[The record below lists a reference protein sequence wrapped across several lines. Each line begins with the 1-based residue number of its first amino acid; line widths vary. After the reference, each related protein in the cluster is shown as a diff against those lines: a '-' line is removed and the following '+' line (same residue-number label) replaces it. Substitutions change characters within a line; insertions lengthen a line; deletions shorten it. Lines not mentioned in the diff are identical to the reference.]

1 MVDVVGERD
10 GRVITLPRK
19 EVDIPATQA
28 PSAQPPAAPQTA
40 PEKPAEPKQVPPDPV
55 DPPAPGAGAPAVSAD
70 RQAKI
75 DKLVV
80 DKSNAT
86 HEEWNLLWLGKH
98 TDQDGG
104 KNIARALKG
113 EDGDLGSLTPAE
125 RDYLARK
132 AVQSWKS
139 SDNYNAWNDAY
150 YGLDGNPEAKQ
161 ALGRAAINEVA
172 RDELASVARG
182 ETSKDAKRP
191 SVASA
196 IIHDVAQDDP
206 AGTIRAFRGAE
217 TRLGVIAATWDSK
230 DRAPLLGA
238 IADGK
243 VDLVAA
249 KPLVDA
255 MVVQAHAGNGALDP
269 DWYSNL
275 GRALAAVNNP
285 GDSPSDKIRRDAS
298 MQRMEY
304 MLQGGSAFGYMVL
317 DSNKYPPALRLG
329 LATRAATDPAF
340 TIESTAGGWE
350 SKVVSEWMAKDA
362 TDLYR
367 QRGTGT
373 APLSGQALRNAIG
386 QSLGIKPDN
395 LPADGDTSW
404 MQKGADYQFYKD
416 NEAIDKVAKALIAAN
431 GGKEPVNLQ
440 IVPVTVTRANEGAM
454 VVPVFRVATE
464 GGTKIVDHQG
474 SQYGS
479 VAEWEAKNDLP
490 SGKMTYVEGLDLA
503 NTTIKHGNTPDT
515 SDTPWEH
522 IRDVG
527 NFVAGAAGIAAL
539 GVLVVGTGGT
549 LGAALLAGGIAAG
562 GWQATMVGIEMADR
576 AGKGHDVFDLK
587 DPTSRGQWLELV
599 ASGAT
604 AIGGAGALAKG
615 GQMSSS
621 AARLFA
627 GATVLGNGADIV
639 AGANQAAG
647 LASNWD
653 KMSNGERAAGVL
665 SVAFWGGL
673 TVAGAKAGGGK
684 FSDGFSFTRT
694 ANLMQHGTPYAV
706 TTRPDMGDRVAIR
719 HEPDGTGG
727 MRYTLEAG
735 PRATREEIMF
745 HSAIAADME
754 RTSGLRGRLDRL
766 LGSDQPKPGTAGWEA
781 SFELH
786 KIESERGT
794 LYKTVSD
801 PSASPVDR
809 ANALARMQE
818 LNSAEA
824 YQEKRIAD
832 GERDPTGFVNRPATG
847 AQLAEKGGLDMARL
861 VEDYNRGLPPDQQ
874 IKAGDYRFV
883 RAPGNEAR
891 VTDLMG
897 RDGLTARDVA
907 PELRIERQDGTAAKV
922 ELTADGRLVKADT
935 SRPPRGDQDIGQLQ
949 KLADDAWNKSTAT
962 DPQQRAQEAIAAV
975 RAGAKPP
982 ITSAGGN
989 DGTIA
994 IIIGK
999 DGKPQVGLNSHNY
1012 DDPGLALQRK
1022 IAGELGYPT
1031 SGVRQREMVFH
1042 AEANALM
1049 TAAAAGQID
1058 PTKPVTI
1065 YTDRSP
1071 CGSCRKDFGK
1081 IASYYGI
1088 SDLTVVGP
1096 KGETFKLV
1104 DGSLEPV

>member
-1 MVDVVGERD
+1 MVEVVGERD
-10 GRVITLPRK
+10 RRVITLPRK
-19 EVDIPATQA
+19 NVEILA
-28 PSAQPPAAPQTA
+28 AQPPAAPQTT
-40 PEKPAEPKQVPPDPV
+40 PQKPAEPKQVTPDPV
-55 DPPAPGAGAPAVSAD
+55 DPTPAPGAGAPTVSAD

-75 DKLVV
+75 DKLVAG
-80 DKSNAT
+80 KSNAT
-86 HEEWNLLWLGKH
+86 HEEWNFLWLGKH

-113 EDGDLGSLTPAE
+113 EDGDLGPLTSAE
-125 RDYLARK
+125 RDNLARK

-139 SDNYNAWNDAY
+139 SDNYDAWKDAY
-150 YGLDGNPEAKQ
+150 QGLDGNPEAKQ
-161 ALGRAAINEVA
+161 ALARAAINEVGG
-172 RDELASVARG
+172 DELASVARR

-206 AGTIRAFRGAE
+206 AATIRAFRGAE

-230 DRAPLLGA
+230 DQAPLLGA

-255 MVVQAHAGNGALDP
+255 MVVQAHAGNGMRNH
-269 DWYSNL
+269 DWYRNL
-275 GRALAAVNNP
+275 DRALAAVNNP
-285 GDSPSDKIRRDAS
+285 GDSPSDKIRRDAA
-298 MQRMEY
+298 MQRMENL
-304 MLQGGSAFGYMVL
+304 LQGGNALSYAVL
-317 DSNKYPPALRLG
+317 DSSKYPPALRLG

-340 TIESTAGGWE
+340 TMKSTADGWE
-350 SKVVSEWMAKDA
+350 SKVVSEWMAKNA

-373 APLSGQALRNAIG
+373 EPLSGQALRNAIG

-416 NEAIDKVAKALIAAN
+416 NEAIDQVARALIAAN

-440 IVPVTVTRANEGAM
+440 IVPVTVTRGTEGAM
-454 VVPVFRVATE
+454 VVPVFRIAAE
-464 GGTKIVDHQG
+464 GGSKVVDHQG

-503 NTTIKHGNTPDT
+503 NATLKHGNTPDT

-527 NFVAGAAGIAAL
+527 NFIAGAAGIAAL

-562 GWQATMVGIEMADR
+562 GWQATMVGMEMADR
-576 AGKGHDVFDLK
+576 AGKGHDVFDLS

-604 AIGGAGALAKG
+604 AIGGAGALTKG
-615 GQMSSS
+615 GQMSAS
-621 AARLFA
+621 AARLIA
-627 GATVLGNGADIV
+627 GATVLGNSADVV
-639 AGANQAAG
+639 AGANQAVG
-647 LASNWD
+647 LTRNWD
-653 KMSNGERAAGVL
+653 RMSNGERAAGVL

-706 TTRPDMGDRVAIR
+706 LPNADMGDRVRIWHDTVNR
-719 HEPDGTGG
+719 
-727 MRYTLEAG
+727 RLVLEAG
-735 PRATREEIMF
+735 PNASREELMF
-745 HSAIAADME
+745 HSAVAADME
-754 RTSGLRGRLDRL
+754 RTMSLRSRLYRL
-766 LGSDQPKPGTAGWEA
+766 LGSDEPRPGTAAWEA
-781 SFELH
+781 RFELQ
-786 KIESERGT
+786 KIEAERDG
-794 LYKTVSD
+794 LYERVSD
-801 PSASPVDR
+801 PASSPIER
-809 ANALARMQE
+809 AGALARMEE
-818 LNSAEA
+818 LNSAQA
-824 YQEKRIAD
+824 YQERRISE
-832 GERDPTGFVNRPATG
+832 GENDPAGFVNRPSTG
-847 AQLAEKGGLDMARL
+847 QQLAEKGGLDMDRL
-861 VEDYNRGLPPDQQ
+861 VADYNRGLPPDQQ
-874 IKAGDYRFV
+874 IRAEDYRFV
-883 RAPGNEAR
+883 RAPNNEER
-891 VTDLMG
+891 VVDLMG
-897 RDGLTARDVA
+897 RDTLTAADVA
-907 PELRIERQDGTAAKV
+907 PELRIARSDGLDVVKV
-922 ELTADGRLVKADT
+922 ELTADGRLIKADA
-935 SRPPRGDQDIGQLQ
+935 SRPPRGGHDVFQLQ
-949 KLADDAWNKSTAT
+949 KLANDAWNKSSAA

-982 ITSAGGN
+982 ITSAESN
-989 DGTIA
+989 DGTVA
-994 IIIGK
+994 VVIGK
-999 DGKPQVGLNSHNY
+999 DGKPHVGLNSYNFDHA
-1012 DDPGLALQRK
+1012 DLALQRR
-1022 IAGELGYPT
+1022 IAADLGYPT
-1031 SGVRQREMVFH
+1031 TGVRRREMVFH
-1042 AEANALM
+1042 AEANSLM
-1049 TAAAAGQID
+1049 NAAAAGQID
-1058 PTKPVTI
+1058 PAQPVTI

-1071 CGSCRKDFGK
+1071 CGSCRQDFGK

-1104 DGSLEPV
+1104 DGSLKPI